1 MTDTNQDYLYRAR
14 RRLAEDVAK
23 TANFEILVLVK
34 AGFQYIQVDEPLFAR
49 HVGDAQSCSFEML
62 ERCFNGVPKEVCKIV
77 HIWYGYPNFLDEED

>member
-1 MTDTNQDYLYRAR
+1 MTDTNQDYLYRDR

-34 AGFQYIQVDEPLFAR
+34 AGFHYIQVDETLFAR

-77 HIWYGYPNFLDEED
+77 HI

>member
-1 MTDTNQDYLYRAR
+1 MTDTNQDCLYRDR
-14 RRLAEDVAK
+14 RRLAEDLAK

-62 ERCFNGVPKEVCKIV
+62 ERYLNGVPREVCKIV
-77 HIWYGYPNFLDEED
+77 HI